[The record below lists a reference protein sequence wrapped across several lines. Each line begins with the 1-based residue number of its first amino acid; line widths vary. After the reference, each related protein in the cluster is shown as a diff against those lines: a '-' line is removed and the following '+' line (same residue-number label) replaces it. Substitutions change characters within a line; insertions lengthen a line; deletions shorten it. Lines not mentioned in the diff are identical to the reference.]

1 MFCKDFMLFKEAKR
15 VQLKGAATK
24 GFGSESV
31 ITVAFQSVFHIEM
44 HQNNVFFLKKLFLR
58 PAYQN
63 DPKHIKN

>member
-44 HQNNVFFLKKLFLR
+44 HQNNVFF
-58 PAYQN
+58 
-63 DPKHIKN
+63 